1 MNRRGIPAD
10 FGEHALEPSRDLQ
23 LRYHIAAE
31 TVRRWRRAIGVTVP
45 CGAPMG
51 NRNSIGNASRRK
63 ATHGIDGPEA
73 VKACLSCTAPRC
85 SGSCWRV
92 R

>member
-31 TVRRWRRAIGVTVP
+31 TVRRWRRAIGVT
-45 CGAPMG
+45 A
-51 NRNSIGNASRRK
+51 
-63 ATHGIDGPEA
+63 DGQPEQHRERFA
-73 VKACLSCTAPRC
+73 AEGDARH
-85 SGSCWRV
+85 
-92 R
+92 